1 MVNNAHQK
9 STRITQ
15 KYAML
20 IGQRISLAGLL
31 MLTAV
36 NYILHR
42 LCKTIN
48 ERVIPILQIMPEQA
62 HAEAMPIYMP
72 GLYSYY

>member
-1 MVNNAHQK
+1 
-9 STRITQ
+9 
-15 KYAML
+15 
-20 IGQRISLAGLL
+20 

>member
-20 IGQRISLAGLL
+20 I
-31 MLTAV
+31 AV

-48 ERVIPILQIMPEQA
+48 ERVISILQIMPEQA
-62 HAEAMPIYMP
+62 QAEAMSIYMP